1 MILSIVIVSYNVR
14 EFLEQALVS
23 IHKAVNNLSHE
34 IFVVDNASSD
44 GSADW
49 VAKQFPNVKLIRNE
63 QNVGFARANNQAI
76 ARSSGSFVC
85 LINPDTIVQED
96 TFSRIIEYFAA
107 HPQAG
112 AVGCKIL
119 NPDGSLQLACRR
131 SYPTPWVAF
140 TKIVGL
146 AALFPKSKLFGKYN
160 LTFLDPG
167 QTSEVEAISGSFMMV
182 RREVIERVGALD
194 EAFFMY
200 GEDLDWCYRIR
211 KGGWKIYY
219 LPDTQIIHFKGESS
233 KRSPFEQRRLFYEAM
248 RLFVQKHFGRG
259 KALVPSWLLILA
271 IHLRS
276 LASFFSALLQRL
288 AWPLMDL
295 LMLSVSMSI
304 AILLRFY
311 PDYRW
316 RPFLLV
322 HVIYS
327 LVWLSSLAARGVYTR
342 WQLAAGKPAT
352 AVLIG
357 WLVNSALTFFF
368 REYGFSR
375 AVLFYAGGI
384 NLILL
389 PGWRWFL
396 KELARLGFATSKGVL
411 GKNLLQ
417 RRTLIVGD
425 ADSAERIIRRLRTRL
440 DTPYQVQGVVLS
452 NGAVEHATIAG
463 VPIKGGISGL
473 REIVRQEKIREVIF
487 STDNL
492 PYDKMLS
499 VIAGSHGTQVTF
511 KLVPSNLEVI
521 IGKAS
526 IDYLEDLPFVDLEYK
541 LHYKFYRASKRLL
554 DIMLSGL
561 LILVF
566 APAMAW
572 LKWIKKAALR
582 RTEHNGLDKRRI
594 VLFEFA
600 ANSVKHPWWRGLPK
614 LFAVLRGD
622 LSLVGCDLD
631 VQYEMQNGDAGY
643 SLKPGLTGLEQ
654 INRSLGLSR
663 EDRERYRLYYLKNY
677 SPILDMEIL
686 IKALWKS

>member
-1 MILSIVIVSYNVR
+1 MTLSIIIVSYNVR

-23 IHKAVNNLSHE
+23 MQKALRNLSHE

-49 VAKQFPNVKLIRNE
+49 VAKQFPSVKLIRNE

-76 ARSSGSFVC
+76 AQSCGSFVC

-96 TFSRIIEYFAA
+96 TFSRIIEFFAA
-107 HPQAG
+107 HPDAG
-112 AVGCKIL
+112 TVGCKIL

-131 SYPTPWVAF
+131 SFPTPWVAF

-160 LTFLDPG
+160 LTFLDPE
-167 QTSEVEAISGSFMMV
+167 QTAEVEAISGSFMMT
-182 RREVIERVGALD
+182 RREVIEKMGALD

-219 LPDTQIIHFKGESS
+219 LPKTQIIHFKGESS

-248 RLFVQKHFGRG
+248 RLFVQKHFGKG
-259 KALVPSWLLILA
+259 KALVPSWMLILA

-276 LASFFSALLQRL
+276 LAAFFSALLRRL
-288 AWPLMDL
+288 VWPFMDL
-295 LMLSVSMSI
+295 LLLSISMSI

-311 PDYRW
+311 PDFRW
-316 RPFLLV
+316 QPFLVV
-322 HVIYS
+322 HIIYS
-327 LVWLSSLAARGVYTR
+327 LVWLTGLAAHGVYTR
-342 WQLAAGKPAT
+342 WQLSAGKPAT

-357 WLVNSALTFFF
+357 WLINSALTFFF

-384 NLILL
+384 NLLLL
-389 PGWRWFL
+389 PGWRWLL
-396 KELARLGFATSKGVL
+396 KGLARLGLATSRGVF
-411 GKNLLQ
+411 GKNLLL

-425 ADSAERIIRRLRTRL
+425 ADSAERIIRRLRTRI
-440 DTPYQVQGVVLS
+440 DSPYQVQGVVLS
-452 NGAVEHATIAG
+452 NGLIEHAPIAG
-463 VPIKGGISGL
+463 VPIKGGMSNL

-499 VIAGSHGTQVTF
+499 VIANSQGAQVSY

-541 LHYKFYRASKRLL
+541 LHHKFYRFSKRLL
-554 DIMLSGL
+554 DILFSGL
-561 LILVF
+561 LIIFF

-572 LKWIKKAALR
+572 LRWIKR
-582 RTEHNGLDKRRI
+582 VSIQHREHTGCDKRRI
-594 VLFEFA
+594 VLSEFA
-600 ANSVKHPWWRGLPK
+600 PIAAGHRWWQGLPR

-622 LSLVGCDLD
+622 LSLVGRDLD
-631 VQYEMQNGDAGY
+631 VQYEPQNGDAGY

-654 INRSLGLSR
+654 INRSLGLSQ

-686 IKALWKS
+686 IKALLKS